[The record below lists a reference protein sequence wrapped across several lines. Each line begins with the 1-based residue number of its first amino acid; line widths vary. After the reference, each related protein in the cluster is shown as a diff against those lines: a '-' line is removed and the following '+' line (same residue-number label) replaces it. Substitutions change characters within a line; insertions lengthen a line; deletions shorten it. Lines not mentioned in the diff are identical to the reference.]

1 MADVVLVTMPWDIL
15 GSPSLALGTLHQVL
29 LDAGIPVASR
39 SLKLRWMEY
48 LLRHQELEGAD
59 RIALADYAVVACAG
73 GGLGDWVFAE
83 PPIAPRAGIA
93 EYRACLADRRS
104 PDWLR
109 KLDEMRRLA
118 PGFLDEC
125 AATLLA
131 ARPRVVGFTTTFCQN
146 LASLA
151 LARRLK
157 DADPTIR
164 IVFGGSNCEGPM
176 GAELQRSFPW
186 IDVVV
191 RGEGEAVVPDLV
203 RALRAGEPPPPAP
216 GLCYFEDGRQVVI
229 PNLDGM
235 AVPMD
240 AVPAPNYDDYFAE
253 LATCSFRDALRSS
266 MFVSYESARGCW
278 WGEISHCTFC
288 GLNGANMAFR
298 SKSADRVLEEI
309 VELAQRYRVLDLHA
323 VDNILDHRYFDEL
336 IPAITK
342 LGLDLHLYYEVK
354 SNLKKAQL
362 EALRGAGVRKIQ
374 PGIESLS
381 TPILRLMKKGVTA
394 WQNLRLIKWCKELGI
409 EPDWNIIYGF
419 PGEPES
425 AYHDMAELMPMLHHL
440 RPPSVGPLG
449 VHRFSPYQR
458 DPGAYGIE
466 IAGSA
471 AYYRLLYDVAPPALV
486 ELAYD
491 FDYRYRDG
499 RSTDDYV
506 PVCIEAIERWRAAH
520 AAGASLVARR
530 GPGFVHIRDARDP
543 SAGTV
548 TDLLL
553 EGEEADVYLACD
565 DGARLAAICRQTGC
579 STATVLG
586 VLDKLLAEGLVF
598 REGDHFLGLAVPARP
613 RPAAAVA
620 DEADAPARRRL
631 SLLPISASR
640 SSTV

>member
-1 MADVVLVTMPWDIL
+1 MTDVVLVTMPWDIL
-15 GSPSLALGTLHQVL
+15 GSPSLALGTLHQLL
-29 LDAGIPVASR
+29 LDSGIAVASR
-39 SLKLRWMEY
+39 SPKLRWMDH
-48 LLRHQELEGAD
+48 LLERQELRGGD
-59 RIALADYAVVACAG
+59 RIALADYAEIACAG
-73 GGLGDWVFAE
+73 SGLGDWVFAE
-83 PPIAPRAGIA
+83 APMAARAGTD
-93 EYRACLADRRS
+93 EYRALLADRCT
-104 PDWLR
+104 PDRLR

-131 ARPRVVGFTTTFCQN
+131 ERPRVVGFTTTFCQN
-146 LASLA
+146 LASLG

-157 DADPTIR
+157 AADPTIR

-191 RGEGEAVVPDLV
+191 RGEGEAIVPDLF
-203 RALRAGEPPPPAP
+203 RALVAGEPPRPAP
-216 GLCYFEDGRQVVI
+216 GLCFFEDGRQVVS
-229 PNLDGM
+229 PNLDGTV
-235 AVPMD
+235 VPMD

-253 LATCSFRDALRSS
+253 LAGCSFRDALRSS

-288 GLNGANMAFR
+288 GLNGANMKFR
-298 SKSADRVLEEI
+298 SKSASRVLEEI
-309 VELAQRYRVLDLHA
+309 VDLAQRYRVLDLHA
-323 VDNILDHRYFDEL
+323 VDNILDHAYFDEL

-362 EALRGAGVRKIQ
+362 DALRAAGVKRIQ

-394 WQNLRLIKWCKELGI
+394 WQNLRLLKWCKELGV

-419 PGEPES
+419 PGEPQS
-425 AYHDMAELMPMLHHL
+425 AYAEMAAMMPALHHL

-458 DPGAYGIE
+458 DPAAYGLE

-471 AYYRLLYDVAPPALV
+471 AYYRLLYDVPPRALLD
-486 ELAYD
+486 LAYD
-491 FDYRYRDG
+491 FDYRYLDG
-499 RSTDDYV
+499 RSPDDYV
-506 PVCIEAIERWRAAH
+506 PVCLDAIDRWRAAH
-520 AAGASLVARR
+520 AAGASLVSRR

-565 DGARLAAICRQTGC
+565 DGARVAAICRHTGC
-579 STATVLG
+579 SMATVLS
-586 VLDKLLAEGLVF
+586 VLEKLAAENLIF
-598 REGDHFLGLAVPARP
+598 REGDHVLGLVMPERP
-613 RPAAAVA
+613 RPAVLDA
-620 DEADAPARRRL
+620 ADAPARRRL
-631 SLLPISASR
+631 SLLPVAEAR